1 MIKVVEPSVELWKQD
16 GYDLDSIFK
25 HIAKC
30 TRVAYQSTPKNKDEN
45 AYDFLVRTI
54 FKGHDFL
61 GYNKINVNNRF
72 ERILAQNAYGDVD
85 LTSLHLSC
93 CEHATV
99 HLKFPTFIPKAVD
112 RCVNVYSH
120 NKYSRSKNHNGY
132 IYVTTN
138 LRVIIENYA
147 VDTLDFVD
155 ATPNCPYYIPRP
167 TVCFITDIGASRELN
182 RHRVNSVSE
191 ESTRYCVSG
200 DTKLKFKNPHLHY
213 TIKEFYD
220 NFVNLQRSQL
230 EYLNEDTGEL
240 LFGPA
245 NKVFYNGKKEVY
257 NVVTKLGYSLKCTA
271 DHKIYTPNGYV
282 ELKDLSVGD
291 KVYVNGTETT
301 VLYRDKSWLE
311 NQYITLGKTVK
322 EIDNEFG
329 YSKYVIDKWLRRF
342 QIARP
347 DSDNTESYKNKDWLY
362 EQNITLNKTF
372 VQIAKETGYNV
383 STLKKWAKVHNLPQK
398 GTGYFNVGHKPWN
411 KGLSEKDDE
420 RVKRQGEALRNFHY
434 DKSKKGIS
442 ILKENTTNYQK
453 HNTNVC
459 EICGSTDDVEVHHI
473 DKNHNNNNPENLISL
488 CSSCHTRV
496 HNQSLLVI
504 YADEIVSITK
514 IGIED
519 VYDIEMPNYHNYVAN
534 GIVVHNCA
542 YDKGKF
548 GNGIT
553 VAKLPWIP
561 EVDPNDEGHDYT
573 EGFFNDNEVFDDNT
587 IEEQYTDNW
596 TAVDWFL
603 YGLQICDLVYRK
615 TRELGWAAQQ
625 AREILPLNT
634 KTQVVHTAF
643 DDDWN
648 HYIDLRSNGI
658 SGAPHPMA
666 KELADKVDD
675 LINATTCG

>member
-16 GYDLDSIFK
+16 GYSLAAIWK
-25 HIAKC
+25 HIARC
-30 TRVAYQSTPKNKDEN
+30 ARVCYQSTPKDNGEDD
-45 AYDFLVRTI
+45 YSFLVRTL
-54 FKGHDFL
+54 FRGVEPED
-61 GYNKINVNNRF
+61 INTK
-72 ERILAQNAYGDVD
+72 D
-85 LTSLHLSC
+85 LVKYHLSV

-99 HLKFPTFIPKAVD
+99 HLKYPLFMPRAAAQATRFI
-112 RCVNVYSH
+112 H
-120 NKYSRSKNHNGY
+120 NQYSRTREHEGY

-138 LRVIIENYA
+138 MRVLIEHHWMNELEFI
-147 VDTLDFVD
+147 DT
-155 ATPNCPYYIPRP
+155 TPNCPYYMPRT

-257 NVVTKLGYSLKCTA
+257 NVVTKLGYSLKCTV

-322 EIDNEFG
+322 EIANEFG

-347 DSDNTESYKNKDWLY
+347 DSDNTELYKDKDWLY

-372 VQIAKETGYNV
+372 VQISKETGYNV
-383 STLKKWAKVHNLPQK
+383 STLKKWAKVHGIPQK

-420 RVKRQGEALRNFHY
+420 RVKRQSDALRNFHY

-442 ILKENTTNYQK
+442 ILKEDTTNYQK

-504 YADEIVSITK
+504 YADEIVSITN

-561 EVDPNDEGHDYT
+561 DVDADGQCYSTGFYGDEEIYDNNYIQGHYCD
-573 EGFFNDNEVFDDNT
+573 G
-587 IEEQYTDNW
+587 W
-596 TAVDWFL
+596 TAIDWFF
-603 YGLQICDLVYRK
+603 YGLQVCDLVYRK
-615 TRELGWAAQQ
+615 TRELGWTAQQ

-643 DDDWN
+643 VDDWN
-648 HYIDLRSNGI
+648 HYINLRSNGV
-658 SGAPHPMA
+658 SGVPHPMA
-666 KELADKVDD
+666 KELADEVKF
-675 LINATTCG
+675 LLSCKQCG

>member
-1 MIKVVEPSVELWKQD
+1 MIKVVNPSVELWKQD
-16 GYDLDSIFK
+16 GYTLDAIWK
-25 HIAKC
+25 HIARC
-30 TRVAYQSTPKNKDEN
+30 ARVCYQSTPKNNGEDD
-45 AYDFLVRTI
+45 YSFLVRTL
-54 FKGHDFL
+54 FRGVEPKD
-61 GYNKINVNNRF
+61 INTK
-72 ERILAQNAYGDVD
+72 D
-85 LTSLHLSC
+85 LVKYHLSV

-99 HLKFPTFIPKAVD
+99 HLKYPLFIA
-112 RCVNVYSH
+112 RAAAQATRFIH
-120 NKYSRSKNHNGY
+120 NHYSRTREHEGY

-138 LRVIIENYA
+138 MRVLIEHHWMNELEFI
-147 VDTLDFVD
+147 DN
-155 ATPNCPYYIPRP
+155 TPNCPYYIPRP

-257 NVVTKLGYSLKCTA
+257 NVVTKLGYSLKCTI

-301 VLYRDKSWLE
+301 VLYRDKSWFE

-322 EIDNEFG
+322 EIANEFG
-329 YSKYVIDKWLRRF
+329 YSKYV
-342 QIARP
+342 
-347 DSDNTESYKNKDWLY
+347 
-362 EQNITLNKTF
+362 
-372 VQIAKETGYNV
+372 
-383 STLKKWAKVHNLPQK
+383 
-398 GTGYFNVGHKPWN
+398 
-411 KGLSEKDDE
+411 
-420 RVKRQGEALRNFHY
+420 
-434 DKSKKGIS
+434 
-442 ILKENTTNYQK
+442 
-453 HNTNVC
+453 
-459 EICGSTDDVEVHHI
+459 I

-534 GIVVHNCA
+534 GIIVHNCA

-553 VAKLPWIP
+553 VAKLPWIKTI
-561 EVDPNDEGHDYT
+561 DTNDEFNVTTYNN
-573 EGFFNDNEVFDDNT
+573 GFYSDEEIYDKST
-587 IEEQYTDNW
+587 HLIEAKNTDNW
-596 TAVDWFL
+596 VAVDWFL

-615 TRELGWAAQQ
+615 TRELGWTAQQ

-643 DDDWN
+643 VDDWE
-648 HYIDLRSNGI
+648 HWIALRSSEI
-658 SGAPHPMA
+658 SGKVHPMMS
-666 KELADKVDD
+666 ELAKQLVKQVYPE
-675 LINATTCG
+675 